1 MGILDTVRDML
12 FPDTERGV
20 RYRCTSCGEEFDTAR
35 SDCPACGST
44 DVKEVEG
51 FDARPDT

>member
-1 MGILDTVRDML
+1 MGVLDTVRDML

-20 RYRCTSCGEEFDTAR
+20 RYQCTACGEEFETAR
-35 SDCPACGST
+35 GDCPACGST

-51 FDARPDT
+51 FDVRPDT